1 METENPIIAQSIK
14 MLVPVASEVRL
25 EVRGES
31 IVEPKRPSEDD
42 SIERNNNKTFCEKLE
57 FWMEIFF
64 IVILGLVFFAG
75 FISLFVW
82 MCDPT
87 LFGTPI

>member
-1 METENPIIAQSIK
+1 METENPIIAESIQ

-25 EVRGES
+25 EVSGES
-31 IVEPKRPSEDD
+31 IIEPKRPSEDA
-42 SIERNNNKTFCEKLE
+42 KTFCEKLE
-57 FWMEIFF
+57 FWMEISF
-64 IVILGLVFFAG
+64 IIILGLAFFAG

-82 MCDPT
+82 MADPT

>member
-1 METENPIIAQSIK
+1 METENPIIAQSIQ

-31 IVEPKRPSEDD
+31 IVEPKRPSED
-42 SIERNNNKTFCEKLE
+42 NKSFCEKLE
-57 FWMEIFF
+57 FWVEISF
-64 IVILGLVFFAG
+64 IVILGLAFFAG

-87 LFGTPI
+87 IFGTPI